1 MPGAASGLQRD
12 IKLVTRRAWLFI
24 PFLAI
29 GLIAAFLFRSVAG
42 DANAAASMQL
52 ETVVQDLVV
61 GGDRGL
67 RIFEAQ
73 SMTTDITFKE
83 KVRAEI
89 GDPNFDYSRFAIALA
104 PISVA
109 DGVSKG
115 ILTVS
120 VRDADKAAAEK
131 LREAFISVFTREYLN
146 VDGLFRT
153 RFISK
158 KQEVADLAQKDFN
171 ATYARL
177 KPKLD
182 AKGLPADE
190 MIRGFLGT
198 GETLADQAN
207 RREADLRLELAQ
219 ISAALA
225 NPATANSS
233 IHASIIL
240 KVAVPEGQANAI
252 MQQRQA
258 ILIAAI
264 NETQGRRGALFDGS
278 LDAALVA
285 EIDAVRSLYSL
296 KIEALVRLQNAR
308 VAITSAQSAI
318 ETSYSTSGGVA
329 GSLLGRIAVALAV
342 TVVFGLI
349 AIYLWE
355 WLSQLRSNR
364 APE

>member
-12 IKLVTRRAWLFI
+12 IKLVIRRAWLFI
-24 PFLAI
+24 PFLII
-29 GLIAAFLFRSVAG
+29 GLVLAFLFRSVAG
-42 DANAAASMQL
+42 DANAVASMQL

-73 SMTTDITFKE
+73 SMTNDLTFKE
-83 KVRAEI
+83 KVKAEI

-120 VRDADKAAAEK
+120 VRDKDKATAER
-131 LREAFISVFTREYLN
+131 LRTAFITVFTREYLS

-158 KQEVADLAQKDFN
+158 KQEVADLTEKEFN
-171 ATYARL
+171 TAFARL
-177 KPKLD
+177 KPKLE

-190 MIRGFLGT
+190 MIRGRLST
-198 GETLADQAN
+198 GETLSDQAN
-207 RREADLRLELAQ
+207 RLETELRAELAQ
-219 ISAALA
+219 VFAALA
-225 NPATANSS
+225 NPAAANSS
-233 IHASIIL
+233 IQASIIL
-240 KVAVPEGQANAI
+240 RVTVPEGQANAAL
-252 MQQRQA
+252 QQRQA
-258 ILIAAI
+258 IIVAAI
-264 NETQGRRGALFDGS
+264 NELQGRRAALFDGN
-278 LDAALVA
+278 LDAATVT
-285 EIDAVRSLYSL
+285 EIDSVRSLSDL
-296 KIEALVRLQNAR
+296 KLESLVRLQNAR
-308 VAITSAQSAI
+308 VAVTSAQSAI
-318 ETSYSTSGGVA
+318 ETSFSTSGGVA
-329 GSLLGRIAVALAV
+329 GSLLGRIAVVLAV
-342 TVVFGLI
+342 TLVFGLI

-355 WLSQLRSNR
+355 WLSQLRAGR